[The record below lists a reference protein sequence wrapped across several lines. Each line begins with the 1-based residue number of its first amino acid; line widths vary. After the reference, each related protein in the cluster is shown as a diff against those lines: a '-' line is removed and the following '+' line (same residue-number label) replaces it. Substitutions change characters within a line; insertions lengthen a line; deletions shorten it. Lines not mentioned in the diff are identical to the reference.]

1 MRGRQAIP
9 TSLLG
14 RSRFSRFLRG
24 FWKIVK
30 LDHLIPTTRYH
41 VEVNDVL
48 VEMEASGIT
57 LCPLGK
63 VWTVDLMI

>member
-1 MRGRQAIP
+1 M
-9 TSLLG
+9 
-14 RSRFSRFLRG
+14 
-24 FWKIVK
+24 K

-63 VWTVDLMI
+63 VWAVDLMI